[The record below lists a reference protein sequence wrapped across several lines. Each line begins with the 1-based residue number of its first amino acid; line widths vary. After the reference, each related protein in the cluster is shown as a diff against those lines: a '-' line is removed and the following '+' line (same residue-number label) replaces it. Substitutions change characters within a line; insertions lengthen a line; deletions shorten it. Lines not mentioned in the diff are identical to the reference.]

1 MTPLARGR
9 IYWARLPGDKRRPVV
24 VVSPEARNALASD
37 VLVVP
42 VSSVL
47 REGPWHVRL
56 GRGEGGLPRASILK
70 CEQITTLRKDR
81 ISPDPLGPPL
91 AERRMSAV
99 ERGVLR
105 AIGVPV
111 PLEPD
116 EAERRGRDGTGAEK
130 DGVG

>member
-9 IYWARLPGDKRRPVV
+9 IYWARLPGDKRRPVL
-24 VVSPEARNALASD
+24 VVSPETRNALASD
-37 VLVVP
+37 VIVAP

-56 GRGEGGLPRASILK
+56 GKGEGGLERASVVK
-70 CEQITTLRKDR
+70 CEQITTLLKDR
-81 ISPDPLGPPL
+81 VLPEPLGPPL
-91 AERRMSAV
+91 TQRRMSAV

-111 PLEPD
+111 PLKSKVD
-116 EAERRGRDGTGAEK
+116 E
-130 DGVG
+130 